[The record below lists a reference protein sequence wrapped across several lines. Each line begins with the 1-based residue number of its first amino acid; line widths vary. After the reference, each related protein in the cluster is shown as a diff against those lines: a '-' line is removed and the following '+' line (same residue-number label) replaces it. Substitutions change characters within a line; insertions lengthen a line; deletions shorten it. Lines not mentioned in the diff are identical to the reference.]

1 MRTHYIKKAFIAI
14 ALFFF
19 STNILAQE
27 VKLIKVTEKNHIT
40 DIKSL
45 YIKEPFLNEIISV
58 NGAYGYVVKD
68 NDGYGYLLLN
78 SSKLSVGV
86 TITTNKNPNANDK
99 PYLVGYLEAEG
110 KKIPMI
116 VLANSLEQLKRSG
129 Y

>member
-45 YIKEPFLNEIISV
+45 YIKEPFLNEII

-78 SSKLSVGV
+78 SSKLSVGF

-110 KKIPMI
+110 KKIPVI
-116 VLANSLEQLKRSG
+116 ILANSLEQLKRLG